1 MDKTEVIERVALA
14 LGKTRQDLA
23 NWRFKGKV
31 PDTMHFRIYMKAKDE
46 GVILSDKDF
55 DDFG

>member
-1 MDKTEVIERVALA
+1 MAESKRETIERVAVA

-31 PDTMHFRIYMKAKDE
+31 PDTMQVVFVCYHFLFPFHYLKNK
-46 GVILSDKDF
+46 
-55 DDFG
+55 